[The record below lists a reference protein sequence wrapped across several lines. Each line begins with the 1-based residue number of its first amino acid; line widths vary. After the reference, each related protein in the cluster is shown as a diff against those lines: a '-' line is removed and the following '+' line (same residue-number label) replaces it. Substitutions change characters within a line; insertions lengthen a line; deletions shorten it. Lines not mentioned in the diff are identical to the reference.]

1 MKRSLIILLVV
12 AFALASGAPAGPA
25 FAMPKSKV
33 QWISVESP
41 HFTFYSN
48 SGRKSTENFAMNLE
62 RLREV
67 LERTIYGAKFSSP
80 VPGSIFVFRSEKSF
94 GPYKIGKDGK
104 PADLVGYFISATDGN
119 FLAFDASADDQPM
132 AVIYHEYLHDFVRN
146 NLPDL
151 PLWFNEGLAEFY
163 STFQVREGRAEIGRT
178 VRGHIQWLGRNPLM
192 RLDEMFAMTPDSSD
206 YHSSKNSRTFYAQSW
221 ALTHM
226 LLTVE
231 EYAEHTNDW
240 IRMISAGQDPA
251 EAMTAAF
258 GMGQGEIAGALKKYI
273 QNGSFVYTEHTFEKK
288 LKLHQ
293 EGTESTNVPRAE
305 ILYRLGDL
313 LVHHRPVQ
321 VRDAEAHLQEALKL
335 DANLADAHVSLGLL
349 KEETGRESEAVLEYE
364 VALYI
369 DPNNVRGL
377 TLLGHNRVNL
387 FIERDAGSVD
397 PEEGTPALLV
407 EARALFQRALELSP
421 DNPETLAGFGK
432 TFFYDQGDLNAGIV
446 ALSKAAGMLPSR
458 TDILYD
464 LIVLFASADNAAGAK
479 EVLDRSLRRRAE
491 DDLIAAAEDVI
502 VNVYVRAANR
512 HAARGELTEAAEILK
527 VAIKQTR
534 DPLFKKD
541 LQASVDQ
548 ILATASSNQLIGR
561 YNEAVSVLN
570 SGDLATARLLFEQLQ
585 EMEGLDPGLK
595 TEARKLLT
603 TTEERIRY
611 EQHTQALTAALQQA
625 ARGELQPAIAAVR
638 KILEDDPDPSIRAK
652 AEDALA
658 FWNAQD

>member
-1 MKRSLIILLVV
+1 MKRSLIILLVAAAV
-12 AFALASGAPAGPA
+12 LASGVLASPA
-25 FAMPKSKV
+25 FAMPKSKE
-33 QWISVESP
+33 QWVMVESP

-48 SGRKSTENFAMNLE
+48 TGRKSTENFAMNLE
-62 RLREV
+62 RLRDV
-67 LERTIYGAKFSSP
+67 LEKTIFGAKFNSP

-94 GPYKIGKDGK
+94 GPYKIGKNGK
-104 PADLVGYFISATDGN
+104 PAELVGYFISATDGN
-119 FLAFDASADDQPM
+119 YLAFDASADDQSM

-178 VRGHIQWLGRNPLM
+178 LQGHIRWLGSNPLM
-192 RLDEMFAMTPDSSD
+192 SMDEMFAMTPDSSG
-206 YHSSKNSRTFYAQSW
+206 YHGSKNTRTFYAQSW

-226 LLTVE
+226 FLTVE

-240 IRMISAGQDPA
+240 IRLISAGQDPL
-251 EAMTAAF
+251 EAMTTAF
-258 GMGQGEIAGALKKYI
+258 GMGQGEIAGALRKYI
-273 QNGSFVYTEHTFEKK
+273 QNGNFIYTEHTFEKD

-293 EGTESTNVPRAE
+293 GSTESASVPRAE

-321 VRDAEAHLQEALKL
+321 VLDAEEHLRTALKL
-335 DANLADAHVSLGLL
+335 DAGLADAHVSLGLL
-349 KEETGRESEAVLEYE
+349 KEEAGREAEAVQEYE

-377 TLLGHNRVNL
+377 TLLGHNRLNL
-387 FIERDAGSVD
+387 FIVRDADSVD
-397 PEEGTPALLV
+397 PEDGTPTLLV
-407 EARALFQRALELSP
+407 EARALFQRALQLSP

-446 ALSKAAGMLPSR
+446 ALSRAAGMLPSR

-464 LIVLFASADNAAGAK
+464 LIVLHAAANNAAAAK
-479 EVLDRSLRRRAE
+479 EVLDRALRRRAE
-491 DDLIAAAEDVI
+491 DDLIAAAEDVV
-502 VNVYVRAANR
+502 VNIYVRAANH
-512 HAARGELTEAAEILK
+512 HAARGELAQAVEVLK
-527 VAIKQTR
+527 DGIRQTR

-548 ILATASSNQLIGR
+548 IMATAASNQLIEQ
-561 YNEAVSVLN
+561 YNAAVSVLN
-570 SGDLATARLLFEQLQ
+570 SGDLATAQVLFEQLL
-585 EMEGLDPGLK
+585 EIDALDPDLK
-595 TEARKLLT
+595 TEARNLLAT
-603 TTEERIRY
+603 TKERMRY
-611 EQHTQALTAALQQA
+611 EQHVEALAAALQQA

-638 KILEDDPDPSIRAK
+638 KILDEDPDPTIRVK